1 MPKHVDG
8 DERRAQLAAAAAR
21 IIGRSGIGAVTLRN
35 VAAECGWTT
44 GALTHYFADK
54 QELLELTME
63 QSLAA
68 RRERWST
75 ARASLQPGDVLRQTM
90 FEVLPTDETSRLHWT
105 VTFAFVA
112 QAASEPRLAERQREA
127 YRAFVDHL
135 ADLLDA
141 DGATSEAAHQIAV
154 ELTTTLNG
162 VCLQALFDPQAWPA
176 KRQRAAIEAA
186 LAAASPMTS

>member
-1 MPKHVDG
+1 MPKYVDG

-21 IIGRSGIGAVTLRN
+21 IIGRAGIGAVTLRE

-44 GALTHYFADK
+44 GALTHYFTDK

-63 QSLAA
+63 MSLAA
-68 RRERWST
+68 RRERWSA
-75 ARASLQPGDVLRQTM
+75 ARASLQPADVLRQTM
-90 FEVLPTDETSRLHWT
+90 FEALPTDETSRLHWT

-112 QAASEPRLAERQREA
+112 QAASEPRIAERQRDA
-127 YRAFVDHL
+127 YRAFIDHL
-135 ADLLDA
+135 AELLE
-141 DGATSEAAHQIAV
+141 ATGSTPAAARQTAV

-162 VCLQALFDPQAWPA
+162 VCLQALFDPQSWPA

-186 LAAASPMTS
+186 LASVDR